1 MKKTQPYYNSNNVV
15 KFQLVH
21 TFEFEKKHIKDN
33 SFFANI
39 VVDIAP
45 GKCEDAHAYIPD
57 LGSYAVVV
65 YSLRANSS
73 FRVQHHYFYMDPLQG
88 NFTVGGVNFQWT
100 DGIFSLALGPH
111 HADGFRT
118 IYFHA
123 LASTLE
129 FTVNSATLQ
138 NSTAAENYY
147 AYKVGILLH
156 HSIFSSFC

>member
-1 MKKTQPYYNSNNVV
+1 M
-15 KFQLVH
+15 
-21 TFEFEKKHIKDN
+21 
-33 SFFANI
+33 
-39 VVDIAP
+39 DIAP
-45 GKCEDAHAYIPD
+45 GKCEDAFAYIPD

-147 AYKVGILLH
+147 GYEVGYLNLFIVYFLV
-156 HSIFSSFC
+156 SVNKIVVDIRIFQHLQCSARGRNSFHRPFVVF